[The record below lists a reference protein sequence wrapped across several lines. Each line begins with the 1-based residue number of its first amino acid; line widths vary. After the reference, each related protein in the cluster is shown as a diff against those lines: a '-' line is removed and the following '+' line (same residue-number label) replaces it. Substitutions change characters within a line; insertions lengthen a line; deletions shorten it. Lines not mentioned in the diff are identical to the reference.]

1 MLIPAICRADEIV
14 ANCQAMFYTEDM
26 FHMTGYTS
34 DWTPNI
40 EESNDGSCKSY
51 AIINNSKENKL
62 IGYLGYCIDYR
73 AKRVDQF
80 GLISFDKGNPIVG
93 RDTFEHLKYLCEHY
107 HTVSWRMVGGNP
119 AERGYDKFLSMY
131 DKPGY
136 GTSKLYIPDAL
147 MDLDGVYVDDI
158 IYQVTNFKVV

>member
-1 MLIPAICRADEIV
+1 MLIPAICRADEII

-40 EESNDGSCKSY
+40 EESNDGSYKYY
-51 AIINNSKENKL
+51 AIVNNSEESKL

-93 RDTFEHLKYLCEHY
+93 RDTFERLKYLCEHY

-147 MDLDGVYVDDI
+147 IDLDNVYVDDI